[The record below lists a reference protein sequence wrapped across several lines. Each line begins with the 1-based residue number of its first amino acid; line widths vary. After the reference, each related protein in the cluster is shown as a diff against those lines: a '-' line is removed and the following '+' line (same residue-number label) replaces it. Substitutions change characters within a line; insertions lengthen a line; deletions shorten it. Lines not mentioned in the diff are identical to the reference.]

1 MYRKELPGILS
12 QARLS
17 QQGLKRRKYRTFER
31 HLPIGEHDE
40 RLGRIDELLVQEE
53 TVALNSFGPDF
64 NAIRRHDRGIQPR
77 IFSPLDPIVS
87 LADQIF

>member
-1 MYRKELPGILS
+1 MYGKELPGILP

-17 QQGLKRRKYRTFER
+17 QQGLKRREHRTFKG

-40 RLGRIDELLVQEE
+40 RLGRINELLIQEE
-53 TVALNSFGPDF
+53 AILLNSLGPDV
-64 NAIRRHDRGIQPR
+64 NAIRRHDGGVQPR

-87 LADQIF
+87 LAD